1 MPIFTPEQLREIEAR
16 EALYTRAL
24 ECLDEKKELD
34 KILDDLVANNKLIED
49 RIETILIGKEDS
61 KIDDGWRART

>member
-1 MPIFTPEQLREIEAR
+1 MLHPTCCSPQPQIEAR

-34 KILDDLVANNKLIED
+34 KILDDLVANNKLVEV
-49 RIETILIGKEDS
+49 RIQAILREG
-61 KIDDGWRART
+61 

>member
-1 MPIFTPEQLREIEAR
+1 MPTFTPDQLKEIEAR

-34 KILDDLVANNKLIED
+34 KILDNLVANNKLVED
-49 RIETILIGKEDS
+49 RIEAILRGKKNS
-61 KIDDGWRART
+61 KIDHGRRA